1 MIKHFLK
8 IKKLLN
14 GSVNRPQTK
23 KRTTTVENTQVFK
36 DFLIL
41 ARSEMDKNNLFDW
54 NLELD
59 FAKVRAGACHFNEKK
74 ISFSR
79 NFIKNS
85 SKEDIQD
92 KLTEYQKQL
101 AELKMT
107 HAISPLENPLQI
119 QTARRVIA
127 RLKTALSNQEV

>member
-14 GSVNRPQTK
+14 GSVNRPKTK

-36 DFLIL
+36 EFLIL

-74 ISFSR
+74 I
-79 NFIKNS
+79 
-85 SKEDIQD
+85 
-92 KLTEYQKQL
+92 
-101 AELKMT
+101 
-107 HAISPLENPLQI
+107 
-119 QTARRVIA
+119 
-127 RLKTALSNQEV
+127 